1 MGKLTGLEILKQ
13 VELGNIEIDPFDK
26 NRLNPNSYNVRLAP
40 ELKVYKC
47 NSINPDD
54 GTPCIILDSKKKN
67 ETERIYIPDDGLLL
81 MPGILYLGRTVE
93 RTHTKHYMPII
104 DGRSSNGR
112 LGITI
117 HATAG
122 FGDIGFNGT
131 WTLEI
136 FVIHPVIV
144 YSFMEIAQIS
154 FEEPIGDTGY
164 QYRGRY
170 FGQMDVTE
178 SRSFEEKKGTFN
190 EYIGGKHE

>member
-13 VELGNIEIDPFDK
+13 VKLGRIEIDPFDE
-26 NRLNPNSYNVRLAP
+26 NRLNPNSYNMRLAP

-47 NSINPDD
+47 NATDPET
-54 GTPCIILDSKKKN
+54 GAPCIILDSKKKN
-67 ETERIYIPDDGLLL
+67 EVERIAIPDGGFILQ
-81 MPGILYLGRTVE
+81 PGILYLGRTIE
-93 RTHTKHYMPII
+93 RTHTKNYIPLI
-104 DGRSSNGR
+104 DGRSSGGR
-112 LGITI
+112 LGMTI

-144 YSFMEIAQIS
+144 YPYMEVAQVS
-154 FEEPIGDTGY
+154 FEEPIGDTRY

-170 FGQMDVTE
+170 FGQIDVTE
-178 SRSFEEKKGTFN
+178 SRSFEDKKGTFN
-190 EYIGGKHE
+190 EFIGGKDE